1 MLLNMVMFKVTI
13 RDFGK
18 MNRNMADNIE
28 HQDKGELVANCD
40 QSKIDVTKCDNHELA
55 GNIEP
60 LIKVIRGQQVML
72 DKDLATLYGVETR
85 VLNQTVKRNIERF
98 PDDFRFELSREECL
112 RSQIVISNGRGGNRY
127 STYAFTE
134 QGVAMLSSVLR
145 SQTAIEVNIRIMR
158 AFVSMRH
165 FMVNNASVF
174 SRLETMEYHQL
185 EMQQHQQETDKRIEE
200 VFRRLDE
207 GNAKPKQGVFYNGQV
222 YDAYTFVSDL
232 IKSAKKRIVLI
243 DNYVDETVLTLLDKR
258 DNNVSAIIYTQQ
270 ISRQFQLDIDRH
282 NAQYAPIDVET
293 FRLSHDRF
301 LCIDDDVYHLGAS
314 IKDLG
319 KKWFGFSKMEIL
331 TPDELVERINRE

>member
-1 MLLNMVMFKVTI
+1 MANNIDKKEPVT
-13 RDFGK
+13 
-18 MNRNMADNIE
+18 
-28 HQDKGELVANCD
+28 NCE
-40 QSKIDVTKCDNHELA
+40 QSKIDIIKCDNHELA

-72 DKDLATLYGVETR
+72 DKDLAMLYGVEAK
-85 VLNQTVKRNIERF
+85 VLNQAVKRNVERF
-98 PDDFRFELSREECL
+98 PNDFRFQLTKEECL
-112 RSQIVISNGRGGNRY
+112 RSQIVTLNEKQGKHLKY
-127 STYAFTE
+127 MPYAFTE

-145 SQTAIEVNIRIMR
+145 SQTAIEVNIQIMR

-174 SRLETMEYHQL
+174 SRLETIEYHQL
-185 EMQQHQQETDKRIEE
+185 EMQQHLQESDKRIEE

-207 GNAKPKQGVFYNGQV
+207 GNAKPKQGVFYNGQI
-222 YDAYTFVSDL
+222 YDAYTFVSGL

-301 LCIDDDVYHLGAS
+301 LCIDDNVYHIGAS

-331 TPDELVERINRE
+331 RVC

>member
-1 MLLNMVMFKVTI
+1 
-13 RDFGK
+13 
-18 MNRNMADNIE
+18 MADNIE
-28 HQDKGELVANCD
+28 HQDKGEPVTNCDRLVAVD
-40 QSKIDVTKCDNHELA
+40 
-55 GNIEP
+55 NIES

-85 VLNQTVKRNIERF
+85 TLNQAVKRNIQRF
-98 PDDFRFELSREECL
+98 PADFRFQLTMEECSK
-112 RSQIVISNGRGGNRY
+112 SQIVTLNAGRGQNIKKLP
-127 STYAFTE
+127 YAFTE

-145 SQTAIEVNIRIMR
+145 SQTAIDVNIRIMR

-185 EMQQHQQETDKRIEE
+185 EMRQHQQETDKRIEE

-232 IKSAKKRIVLI
+232 IKSARKRIVLI

-282 NAQYAPIDVET
+282 NAQYARIDVET

-301 LCIDDDVYHLGAS
+301 LCIDDDVYHIGAS

-331 TPDELVERINRE
+331 TPNELVERINRE

>member
-1 MLLNMVMFKVTI
+1 
-13 RDFGK
+13 
-18 MNRNMADNIE
+18 MANNI
-28 HQDKGELVANCD
+28 DKKEPVAICD

-127 STYAFTE
+127 SIYAFTE

-145 SQTAIEVNIRIMR
+145 SQTAIEVNIQIMR

-165 FMVNNASVF
+165 FMVNNASMF
-174 SRLETMEYHQL
+174 SRLETIEYHQL
-185 EMQQHQQETDKRIEE
+185 EILQHQQDTDKHLQESDRRIEE

-258 DNNVSAIIYTQQ
+258 AEGVSAVIYTQQ
-270 ISRQFQLDIDRH
+270 INRQFQLDIDRH

-301 LCIDDDVYHLGAS
+301 LCIDDDVYHIGAS

-331 TPDELVERINRE
+331 TPDELVERINRG